1 MESCRGSRA
10 VDMGACLDVRWATA
24 LVALLVGPTLAA
36 AQEGQGRFQTML
48 DSVAP
53 GLLAEHEVAGL
64 VIAYLHDGVP
74 ALATGYGF
82 VDPSSRRA
90 MTASTPLNIASLSK
104 AVTAWGVLALVADGD
119 LALGQPVNERLTRWR
134 LSESDDRAR
143 QVTIGRLLSHTAG
156 LNVPSVPMVPL
167 NQSNMTLEATLSGE
181 IDGTAVTVV
190 QEPGASWQYSGG
202 GYTVLELLVEEV
214 SGRRFDDFMR
224 ATVFGPNLMTASTF
238 SPTDDEIRA
247 TMGTDSNGN
256 VIAPYRLMGAAAGGL
271 MTNAADM
278 SHFLSGYFE
287 IVGDGTPAPSEMAT
301 QLLRAPTARVTIQ
314 DVENAFYGYGHG
326 VSGQGSE
333 QTLYHSG
340 GNPGVVAYL
349 IVAPYRGTA
358 LFLAA
363 NSDRGAGVLIPLLE
377 LWADYHQIRL
387 PPIY

>member
-1 MESCRGSRA
+1 MRSISKPVLPTA
-10 VDMGACLDVRWATA
+10 LSQWATTMW
-24 LVALLVGPTLAA
+24 LLIAPTLAV
-36 AQEGQGRFQTML
+36 AQERPDRFRTLL

-53 GLLAEHEVAGL
+53 GLLAEHAVAGL
-64 VIAYLHDGVP
+64 VVAYLHDGVP
-74 ALATGYGF
+74 ALTTGYGF
-82 VDPSSRRA
+82 VDSSSGQA
-90 MTASTPLNIASLSK
+90 MTASTPLNVASLSK
-104 AVTAWGVLALVADGD
+104 AVTAWGVLGLVAGGD
-119 LALGQPVNERLTRWR
+119 LALGQPVNERLIRWR
-134 LSESDDRAR
+134 LSESDDRSR

-181 IDGTAVTVV
+181 MDGTAVAIV

-202 GYTVLELLVEEV
+202 GYAVLELLVEEV
-214 SGRRFDDFMR
+214 SGQRFDDFMR

-247 TMGTDSNGN
+247 TMGTDSNGHS
-256 VIAPYRLMGAAAGGL
+256 IAPYRVMGAAAGGL
-271 MTNAADM
+271 MTNAVDM
-278 SHFLSGYFE
+278 SHFLSGYF
-287 IVGDGTPAPSEMAT
+287 GTADDGAAGPSEMAT
-301 QLLRAPTARVTIQ
+301 QLLRAPTARVAIQ
-314 DVENAFYGYGHG
+314 GVENAFYGYGHG

-377 LWADYHQIRL
+377 LWADFHRIQL

>member
-1 MESCRGSRA
+1 M
-10 VDMGACLDVRWATA
+10 W
-24 LVALLVGPTLAA
+24 LLIGPTLAA
-36 AQEGQGRFQTML
+36 AQEGPDRFRAML

-74 ALATGYGF
+74 VLTTGYGF
-82 VDPSSRRA
+82 VDPSSGQA
-90 MTASTPLNIASLSK
+90 MTASTPLNVASLSK
-104 AVTAWGVLALVADGD
+104 AVTAWGVLGLVADGD

-134 LSESDDRAR
+134 LSESDGRSR

-167 NQSNMTLEATLSGE
+167 NQSNVTLEATLSGE
-181 IDGTAVTVV
+181 VDGTAVAIV

-214 SGRRFDDFMR
+214 SGQRFDDFMR

-256 VIAPYRLMGAAAGGL
+256 SIAPYRVTGAAAGGL
-271 MTNAADM
+271 MTDAVDM

-287 IVGDGTPAPSEMAT
+287 IADDGTTRPSEMAT
-301 QLLRAPTARVTIQ
+301 QLLRAPTAKVTIQ
-314 DVENAFYGYGHG
+314 WCRERILRARSVR
-326 VSGQGSE
+326 SGFRTKPVPQRRKPGRGCIPDRGPISRDSPIPGRE
-333 QTLYHSG
+333 QRSG
-340 GNPGVVAYL
+340 RRSTDTVPGAL
-349 IVAPYRGTA
+349 GGLPPNTA
-358 LFLAA
+358 AA
-363 NSDRGAGVLIPLLE
+363 NLLSAVG
-377 LWADYHQIRL
+377 LGWTTSAPR
-387 PPIY
+387 

>member
-1 MESCRGSRA
+1 M
-10 VDMGACLDVRWATA
+10 W
-24 LVALLVGPTLAA
+24 LLFGPTLAA
-36 AQEGQGRFQTML
+36 AQEGPARFRTLL

-53 GLLAEHEVAGL
+53 GLLAEHEVTGL

-74 ALATGYGF
+74 ALTTGYGF

-90 MTASTPLNIASLSK
+90 MTATTRLNVASLSK
-104 AVTAWGVLALVADGD
+104 AVTAWGVLGLVADGN

-134 LSESDDRAR
+134 LSESDDRSR
-143 QVTIGRLLSHTAG
+143 QVTIARLLSHTAG

-167 NQSNMTLEATLSGE
+167 DQSNMRLEAALSGGM
-181 IDGTAVTVV
+181 DGTPVAIV
-190 QEPGASWQYSGG
+190 QEPGASWLYSGG

-214 SGRRFDDFMR
+214 SGQRFDDFMR
-224 ATVFGPNLMTASTF
+224 VTVFEPNLMTASTF

-247 TMGTDSNGN
+247 TGIGMDSNGN
-256 VIAPYRLMGAAAGGL
+256 SIAPYRVMGAAAGGL
-271 MTNAADM
+271 MTDAADM
-278 SHFLSGYFE
+278 SRFLAGYFE
-287 IVGDGTPAPSEMAT
+287 INDDGTTGPSEMAA
-301 QLLRAPTARVTIQ
+301 QLLRAPTVRVTIQ
-314 DVENAFYGYGHG
+314 GVENAFYGYGHG

-333 QTLYHSG
+333 KTLYHSG

-377 LWADYHQIRL
+377 LWADFHRIRL